1 MRDNGENKKAI
12 STFILKI
19 SRKLRDCNLSG
30 LAKRKVTCV
39 TLGYFFF
46 VCVCAWADF
55 MGKIESH
62 ARLTRSK
69 QRQQVE

>member
-12 STFILKI
+12 STFLLKI

-39 TLGYFFF
+39 TLGYFFL
-46 VCVCAWADF
+46 CVSVLGLISW
-55 MGKIESH
+55 E
-62 ARLTRSK
+62 R
-69 QRQQVE
+69 

>member
-46 VCVCAWADF
+46 FVSVLGLISW
-55 MGKIESH
+55 E
-62 ARLTRSK
+62 R
-69 QRQQVE
+69 